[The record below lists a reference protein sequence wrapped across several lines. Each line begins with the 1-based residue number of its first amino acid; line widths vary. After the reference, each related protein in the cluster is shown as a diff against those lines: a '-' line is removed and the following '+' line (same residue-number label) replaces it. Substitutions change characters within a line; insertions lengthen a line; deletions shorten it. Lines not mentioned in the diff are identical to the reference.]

1 MIDDT
6 RLNEALAILDDARAL
21 LVDLVDERPLTA
33 DVRDYNNLDAARQ
46 FLNSAVPYIQAV
58 MPAPRG
64 VS

>member
-33 DVRDYNNLDAARQ
+33 TLKDYNNIDAARQ
-46 FLNSAVPYIQAV
+46 FLNGAVPYIQAV

-64 VS
+64 VA